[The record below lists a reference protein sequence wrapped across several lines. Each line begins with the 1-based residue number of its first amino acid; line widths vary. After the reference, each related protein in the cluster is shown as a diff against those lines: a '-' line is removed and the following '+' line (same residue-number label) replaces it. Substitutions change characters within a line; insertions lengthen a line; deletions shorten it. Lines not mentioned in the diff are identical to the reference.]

1 MRRKLLGVKYEME
14 KTRRTSIDINRE
26 ILKLCTTPQIK
37 TGIIYKTNI
46 NFSLGL
52 KYLGHLVDN
61 ELLIKINKHYET
73 TQKGINVLND
83 LVGVDDSI
91 GLINI

>member
-26 ILKLCTTPQIK
+26 ILELCMIPQLK

-52 KYLGHLVDN
+52 KYLGHLIDN
-61 ELLIKINKHYET
+61 ELLVRIDKLYET

-83 LVGVDDSI
+83 LVDVDDSI